1 MKYNLSS
8 SHDIAEAQRL
18 LSQLTVDGKV
28 VEIKEVKPRRSLA
41 QNAYLHLLISAFG
54 AHFGYPSEQAKALYK
69 RLPGNKDLYIK
80 HFEQDGV
87 KFEYERSSAKLD
99 KDEMTKSIETL
110 REWSAKMGYPLPSA
124 EDREWLMRLEND
136 VERHSNYL

>member
-1 MKYNLSS
+1 MKYNLNS
-8 SHDIAEAQRL
+8 SHDVAEANRL
-18 LSQLTVDGKV
+18 LAQLTVDKKV

-41 QNAYLHLLISAFG
+41 QNAYLHVLIGGFG
-54 AHFGYPSEQAKALYK
+54 SHFGYSLEEAKALYK

-80 HFEQDGV
+80 HFEQGGV
-87 KFEYERSSAKLD
+87 QFEYERSSAKLD

-124 EDREWLMRLEND
+124 EDREWLMRIENEIEKN
-136 VERHSNYL
+136 ERFM